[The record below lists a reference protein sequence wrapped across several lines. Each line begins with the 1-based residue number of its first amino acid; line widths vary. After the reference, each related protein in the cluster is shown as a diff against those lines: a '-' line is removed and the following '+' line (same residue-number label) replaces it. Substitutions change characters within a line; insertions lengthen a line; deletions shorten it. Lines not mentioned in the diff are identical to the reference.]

1 VYKSTNTDAATRC
14 LGVGYVEVVG
24 GVLYDV
30 RVEYQRSSLPDTYG
44 YLNVTWGWEGVAQ
57 VG

>member
-1 VYKSTNTDAATRC
+1 
-14 LGVGYVEVVG
+14 VGYVELVG